1 MLRLD
6 VESAKGCI
14 QTGNG
19 GGRRLGSVML
29 GAQARVSRMQ
39 GVYHYPFAIF
49 AVALVVQCL
58 GAYLGH
64 ALHKRGKPAFAA
76 ERATFSTILGA
87 TLTLLA
93 LIIGFSFS
101 MSVSRY
107 DARKTFEAAEATAI
121 GAEYLRAD
129 LLPAAA
135 TARVRA
141 LLVSYTQQRLQW
153 YRVSD
158 PARVAQI
165 QSETARL
172 ETELWSAVTGPANA
186 APDSPTLALAVS
198 GMNDVLNSQ
207 SFAAA
212 ASRNHIPFGAWL
224 LMLLI
229 AFAGNV
235 LLGAHEKR
243 TRAAILVVL
252 PVVVSVPFLLIAD
265 IESPRAGIIRVPPTN
280 LLALAETLKPQP

>member
-1 MLRLD
+1 
-6 VESAKGCI
+6 
-14 QTGNG
+14 
-19 GGRRLGSVML
+19 
-29 GAQARVSRMQ
+29 MQ
-39 GVYHYPFAIF
+39 GVYHYPVAIF
-49 AVALVVQCL
+49 AVALLVQGL

-64 ALHKRGKPAFAA
+64 AYKRGRPAVAA
-76 ERATFSTILGA
+76 ERATFNTILGA

-93 LIIGFSFS
+93 LIIGFTFS
-101 MSVSRY
+101 MSVNRY
-107 DARKTFEAAEATAI
+107 DGRKSFEAGEATAI

-129 LLPAAA
+129 LLPPIT

-141 LLVSYTQQRLQW
+141 LLAAYAQQRIEW

-165 QSETARL
+165 QSQTARL
-172 ETELWSAVTGPANA
+172 QAELWSAVTGAANA
-186 APDSPTLALAVS
+186 APNSPAVALTVS
-198 GMNDVLNSQ
+198 GLNDVLNSR

-212 ASRNHIPFGAWL
+212 ASRNHIPVGAWT

-229 AFAGNV
+229 ALAANM

-243 TRAAILVVL
+243 ANAGILVVL

-265 IESPRAGIIRVPPTN
+265 IDSPRAGIIRVPPTN
-280 LLALAETLKPQP
+280 LIVLAQSLKPPL